1 MMTHDAAQV
10 ANAGARMA
18 LLEEEVQA
26 LGERV
31 EDLEKEKASLQLAL
45 TAALSHGASL
55 ASNTR

>member
-1 MMTHDAAQV
+1 
-10 ANAGARMA
+10 MA